1 MNDDP
6 IFDVFTPLGFQ
17 VRTTSKFW
25 ELIVNVKHP
34 VMRGRER
41 EVEEALRYP
50 DEIRRSRGD
59 TDVYL
64 FYRPERPDRWIC
76 VVVKRLD
83 GEGFVITAYPTDTIK
98 EGQRV
103 WTR

>member
-1 MNDDP
+1 MNDEP
-6 IFDVFTPLGFQ
+6 IFEVVTPLGFQ
-17 VRTTSKFW
+17 VRTTSTFW
-25 ELIVNVKHP
+25 ELIVRVKHP

-41 EVEEALRYP
+41 DVEEALRYP
-50 DEIRRSRGD
+50 DQIRRSRVD
-59 TDVYL
+59 PDVYL